1 LDIST
6 RFVMSASSDAA
17 VPKEQLS
24 AYQRW
29 ELDSFDGPRRANGS
43 DLPSVEQLERIQ
55 QQAQQEGYA
64 AGFREGGAL
73 AAQHAARLQQVLNAF
88 AQESQQFNQ
97 RLSDE
102 LLGLALAISKQ
113 VIRESIKVHPELILA
128 VVNEVLGELPH
139 GHKHARLTLHPEDA
153 VLVRTRLGD
162 AINHSGWHILEDPK
176 MTRGG
181 CRLDTPDCDIDASLE
196 GRWRRVVSALGEDH
210 AWIE

>member
-1 LDIST
+1 
-6 RFVMSASSDAA
+6 MSSGSDTA
-17 VPKEQLS
+17 VPKEKLS

-55 QQAQQEGYA
+55 QQAQQEGFA

-73 AAQHAARLQQVLNAF
+73 AAQQANSLQNVLAAF

-102 LLGLALAISKQ
+102 LLGLALTISKQ
-113 VIRESIKVHPELILA
+113 IIRESLKVHPELILA
-128 VVNEVLGELPH
+128 IVNEVLGELPH
-139 GHKHARLTLHPEDA
+139 AHKHARLTLHPEDA
-153 VLVRTRLGD
+153 ALVRTRLGD
-162 AINHSGWHILEDPK
+162 AINHSGWHILEDAK

-181 CRLDTPDCDIDASLE
+181 CRLDTPDCEIDARLE